1 MGTTKTAVSLSDRLF
16 KEADALARELK
27 VSRSRLFADALEEFI
42 SRRRNGRILEKL
54 NEAYGEETD
63 VVERNYMRK
72 MRRKHRKLVQGQW

>member
-42 SRRRNGRILEKL
+42 SRRRNRRILEKL